1 MQSSLLKINRLKQF
15 LKNIKLINITMSKEK
30 KGMMFVLSSPSGAGK
45 TTLTKKIAEH
55 NLNFK
60 ISISHTT
67 RKPRPNEINGKDYH
81 FVSRKK
87 FENSVK
93 ENNFFEYANIFDNF
107 YGTLKKPVLEL
118 LSLGRD
124 VLFDIDWQGTQQ
136 LKKIKNLSLVT
147 FFILPPNIQALK
159 KRLLNRH
166 KGQKELIEKRMDNF
180 NEETSHWNEYNY
192 VFVNDDLDVC
202 YEKILNVIRSEK
214 KGVRQKQ
221 NSNEIEKKIKE
232 LIG

>member
-1 MQSSLLKINRLKQF
+1 MA
-15 LKNIKLINITMSKEK
+15 KEK
-30 KGMMFVLSSPSGAGK
+30 RGMMFVLSSPSGAGK
-45 TTLTKKIAEH
+45 TTLTKKIAE
-55 NLNFK
+55 NNKNFT
-60 ISISHTT
+60 ISISYTT
-67 RKPRPNEINGKDYH
+67 RKPRPNEINGRDYK
-81 FVSRKK
+81 FVSEQE
-87 FENSVK
+87 FNTLVK
-93 ENNFFEYANIFDNF
+93 ENNFFEYANIFGNY

-136 LKKIKNLSLVT
+136 LKRIKSLSLVT

-166 KGQKELIEKRMDNF
+166 KGQEELIEKRMDNF

-192 VFVNDDLDVC
+192 VFVNDDLDTC
-202 YEKILNVIRSEK
+202 YEKILNVIKSEK
-214 KGVRQKQ
+214 GGISQ
-221 NSNEIEKKIKE
+221 NQNTNEIEKKIKE